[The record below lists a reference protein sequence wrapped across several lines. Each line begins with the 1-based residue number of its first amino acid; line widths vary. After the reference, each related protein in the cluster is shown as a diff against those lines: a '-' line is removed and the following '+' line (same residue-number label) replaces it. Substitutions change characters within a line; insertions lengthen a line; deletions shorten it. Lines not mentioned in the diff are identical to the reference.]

1 MQRRRTP
8 HTPTLLID
16 AMGTLV
22 TLRDPVPALRESL
35 ARRLGLDVDPSQA
48 RDALRA
54 EVAYYRAHLQD
65 GRDAEALAGL
75 RARCAAVLAAHL
87 PAAAARAAPELMT
100 EILLA
105 ALRFAAFPDAAP
117 ALRRVRATGSRIVV
131 VSNWDVSLLAV
142 LEETGLAPLLNG
154 VVTSAAAG
162 VRKPDPAI
170 FAIALALA
178 GACPHQAVH
187 VGDSSE
193 EDVAGARAAGVA
205 AVLLDRGGTGPTS
218 GSPPPVERITTL
230 AALAWP
236 PAGGVRGC

>member
-8 HTPTLLID
+8 ETATLLID
-16 AMGTLV
+16 GMGTLV
-22 TLRDPVPALRESL
+22 TLRDPVPALRAAL
-35 ARRLGLDVDPSQA
+35 AQRLGLDVDPSQA

-54 EVAYYRAHLQD
+54 EVAYYRAHMQD
-65 GRDAEALAGL
+65 GSDADALAGL
-75 RARCAAVLAAHL
+75 RARCAAVLASHL

-131 VSNWDVSLLAV
+131 VSNWDVSLVAV
-142 LEETGLAPLLNG
+142 LEEVGLAPLLDG

-170 FAIALALA
+170 FAIALALT
-178 GACPHQAVH
+178 GARPEQAVH
-187 VGDSSE
+187 VGDSLG
-193 EDVAGARAAGVA
+193 EDVAGARASGVA
-205 AVLLDRGGTGPTS
+205 AVLLDRSGTAQTS
-218 GSPPPVERITTL
+218 HSRPPLRRITTL
-230 AALAWP
+230 DALVWP
-236 PAGGVRGC
+236 PAGEVREC